1 MGKQS
6 QKLRA
11 FVTIG
16 MLSSISF
23 ILMLLNFPLP
33 WFPAFLQIDFSD
45 VPALLATIIM
55 GPVAGITVELIKNV
69 LDWIF
74 SGAPTGVPVGHMA
87 NLATSILFILP
98 TYYMYKKLKS
108 TKALA
113 TGLVAGTIAMAVG
126 MSILNYVAF
135 LPMYTYLLGWGTF
148 DMYETI
154 VLGILPF
161 NIVKGVLLT
170 VIMLLLYRTMHTWI
184 AKQRKSYMPAV

>member
-6 QKLRA
+6 KKLRS

-55 GPVAGITVELIKNV
+55 GPVAGITVELVKNV

-98 TYYMYKKLKS
+98 TYYVYKKFS
-108 TKALA
+108 TMK
-113 TGLVAGTIAMAVG
+113 GLIIGLIVGTIVMSVG
-126 MSILNYVAF
+126 MAALNYVAF
-135 LPMYTYLLGWGTF
+135 LPAYTYLLGWGSF

-161 NIVKGVLLT
+161 NIVKG
-170 VIMLLLYRTMHTWI
+170 IMMFVVVTMLYRTMRVWI
-184 AKQRKSYMPAV
+184 ENQRKQYLA

>member
-1 MGKQS
+1 
-6 QKLRA
+6 
-11 FVTIG
+11 
-16 MLSSISF
+16 
-23 ILMLLNFPLP
+23 
-33 WFPAFLQIDFSD
+33 
-45 VPALLATIIM
+45 M

-184 AKQRKSYMPAV
+184 AKQRKSYMPAL

>member
-1 MGKQS
+1 MSKQS
-6 QKLRA
+6 KKLRS
-11 FVTIG
+11 FITIG

-45 VPALLATIIM
+45 IPALVATIIM
-55 GPVAGITVELIKNV
+55 GPVAGITVELVKNV

-74 SGAPTGVPVGHMA
+74 SGAPTGVPVGQMA
-87 NLATSILFILP
+87 NFATSILFILP
-98 TYYMYKKLKS
+98 TYFIYKKLKS
-108 TKALA
+108 SSKGLA
-113 TGLVAGTIAMAVG
+113 TGLVAGTISMAVG

-161 NIVKGVLLT
+161 NIFKGVLIMA
-170 VIMLLLYRTMHTWI
+170 VMLLLYRTMHSWI
-184 AKQRKSYMPAV
+184 AQQRKVFMA